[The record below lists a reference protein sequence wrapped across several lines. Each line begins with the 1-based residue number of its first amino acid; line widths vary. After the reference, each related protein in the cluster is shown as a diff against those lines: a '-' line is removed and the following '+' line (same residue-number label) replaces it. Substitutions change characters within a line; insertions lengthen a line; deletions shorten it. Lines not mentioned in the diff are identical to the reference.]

1 MTRYHRSFI
10 GLMEQNKEGEWVR
23 HDEALERLRRVY
35 DSYDEAV
42 IGLQSEIDAEKSEN
56 DLLRWIL
63 AALLVL
69 STIKEVVVAMVG

>member
-23 HDEALERLRRVY
+23 YDEALERLRRVY

-42 IGLQSEIDAEKSEN
+42 IGLQSEIDAEESESN
-56 DLLRWIL
+56 LLRWIL
-63 AALLVL
+63 AAVLVL
-69 STIKEVVVAMVG
+69 STLKEVALVLVG